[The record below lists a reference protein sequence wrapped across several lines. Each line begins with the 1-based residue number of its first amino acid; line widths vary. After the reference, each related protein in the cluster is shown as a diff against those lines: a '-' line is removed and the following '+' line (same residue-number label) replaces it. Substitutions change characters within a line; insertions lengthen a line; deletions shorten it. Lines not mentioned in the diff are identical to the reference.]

1 MSIVQLNI
9 FDDVQI
15 RQNDSIFKQLVDLQ
29 NEGEMHVEDLQI
41 KRNKKFYV
49 VEKDSEF
56 EVVFLDV
63 QSCYEFMN
71 QYL

>member
-63 QSCYEFMN
+63 QNCYEFVN